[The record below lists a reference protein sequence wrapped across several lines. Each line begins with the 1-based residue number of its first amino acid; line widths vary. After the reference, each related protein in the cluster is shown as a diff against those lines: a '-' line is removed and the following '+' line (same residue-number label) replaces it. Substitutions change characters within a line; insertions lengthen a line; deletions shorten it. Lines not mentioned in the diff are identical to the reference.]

1 MDIQAMELSF
11 RAENFR
17 KVISETTCTN
27 INGDNINV
35 EHATK
40 LSMAWL
46 FEQREHK
53 NAIYII
59 GNGGS
64 AAVASHAQIDFLNV
78 AKLKAKV
85 LHESS
90 TITCMANDYG
100 YENTFSRILET
111 FMAEKDLLIAI
122 SSSGKSQNICK
133 AVTYAKKMGSKVI
146 TLSGFKSD
154 NPLRQL
160 GDLNYWLNSTDYGF
174 VEIGHQ
180 FILHNLSD
188 RFGLLKNDVIIQQ
201 ERDVALI

>member
-1 MDIQAMELSF
+1 MDHQSMELGG
-11 RAENFR
+11 RVENF
-17 KVISETTCTN
+17 KQVISETKCSGVS
-27 INGDNINV
+27 GDNISI
-35 EHATK
+35 EHATD
-40 LSMAWL
+40 LAMRWL
-46 FEQREHK
+46 LHQREYK
-53 NAIYII
+53 NSIYII

-78 AKLKAKV
+78 AKLKAQV

-100 YENTFSRILET
+100 YENAFARILET
-111 FMAEKDLLIAI
+111 MLSKNDLLIAI
-122 SSSGKSQNICK
+122 SSSGQSQNICK
-133 AVTYAKKMGSKVI
+133 AAIQAKKMGSKVI

-174 VEIGHQ
+174 VEMGHQ

-188 RFGLLKNDVIIQQ
+188 RFGLLKNKSVVQS
-201 ERDVALI
+201 ETEKVLI